1 MDLGGLVVQM
11 DLVDQDLRVNQ
22 AVLENLV
29 A

>member
-11 DLVDQDLRVNQ
+11 DLVDQDLQVNQ